1 VKSGYSKFDPHLK
14 HSLESVDRLR
24 KPETENSGVQDENV
38 QRRVFGQ
45 KFGRKISD
53 RVETSEIET
62 HRRTPGVRPLAPDFA
77 NRLQKK
83 NYKKKSTKTDFT
95 HEMNLETNRVINFS
109 LSTVYV

>member
-83 NYKKKSTKTDFT
+83 NYKKNQQKLISFIL
-95 HEMNLETNRVINFS
+95 NLETNRVINFS